1 VGPVVVVVVQP
12 SREGVKALLV
22 GEVGAGVG
30 PFALQGQVQ
39 PLDLGVGLGPVGSGA
54 LVGHPG
60 PSQDLAE
67 ASRAVAVAIIGQD
80 PLDLDAQLGIAG
92 QRSPGKAGHRA
103 GALVGMDLQIGHPGT
118 VINGGVDEV
127 IAQALLGPT
136 TPATVPPMDPV
147 AATIGDAT
155 LLLDIQVHQLP
166 RPLTLV
172 ADHLPGGPV
181 QVSELAV
188 PDAAI
193 VAPEVRA
200 GEIRDV
206 LAKPGWQWLTEA
218 VRTAWEADLSR
229 RRVRIDVDRLTAD
242 QTTAMANFLHWPTH
256 RQGVVTVDLGSLD
269 ARLRASGLAAG
280 LATCLTVSGGP
291 LADVAGDRRAA
302 GAARRVAAET
312 LWARA
317 KEHPAIA
324 RHPTLVGWLDD
335 ERAAGRLPAEP
346 ATRARVL
353 GEALDVLAVLPD
365 EGTGLARVA
374 TGVLGYAHALNA
386 GTVPAAVLRAAGWLA
401 GEPAT
406 APSSEMRR
414 RLWASLGVATD
425 MVSSTVL
432 VLGVTLVGDSPLAVS
447 LAAHA
452 AAGVPMRVTLGQLV
466 HHVERAEL
474 RGPRRVWAC
483 ENPSVVEAGWT
494 SQRAF
499 SCWVDSHGG

>member
-1 VGPVVVVVVQP
+1 MG
-12 SREGVKALLV
+12 
-22 GEVGAGVG
+22 
-30 PFALQGQVQ
+30 
-39 PLDLGVGLGPVGSGA
+39 
-54 LVGHPG
+54 
-60 PSQDLAE
+60 
-67 ASRAVAVAIIGQD
+67 
-80 PLDLDAQLGIAG
+80 
-92 QRSPGKAGHRA
+92 
-103 GALVGMDLQIGHPGT
+103 
-118 VINGGVDEV
+118 
-127 IAQALLGPT
+127 
-136 TPATVPPMDPV
+136 
-147 AATIGDAT
+147 
-155 LLLDIQVHQLP
+155 
-166 RPLTLV
+166 
-172 ADHLPGGPV
+172 
-181 QVSELAV
+181 
-188 PDAAI
+188 
-193 VAPEVRA
+193 
-200 GEIRDV
+200 
-206 LAKPGWQWLTEA
+206 
-218 VRTAWEADLSR
+218 
-229 RRVRIDVDRLTAD
+229 
-242 QTTAMANFLHWPTH
+242 
-256 RQGVVTVDLGSLD
+256 VDLGWTGRGPGGLGDGDVLD
-269 ARLRASGLAAG
+269 QRTAGLEQAVRVRAHSKRLREQLACVADQVAEVAWASLHRCRVGHAS
-280 LATCLTVSGGP
+280 SGRRVT
-291 LADVAGDRRAA
+291 AVAGWWTSQQSKLPQPT
-302 GAARRVAAET
+302 AARRVAAET

-386 GTVPAAVLRAAGWLA
+386 GTVPAAVLRAAEWLA

-483 ENPSVVEAGWT
+483 ENPSVVEAADRLGARCGPLVCT
-494 SQRAF
+494 EGRPSVAACRLLAGLTRAGTELRYHGDF
-499 SCWVDSHGG
+499 DWAGLDIAAGVSCWVDSHGG

>member
-1 VGPVVVVVVQP
+1 
-12 SREGVKALLV
+12 
-22 GEVGAGVG
+22 
-30 PFALQGQVQ
+30 
-39 PLDLGVGLGPVGSGA
+39 
-54 LVGHPG
+54 
-60 PSQDLAE
+60 
-67 ASRAVAVAIIGQD
+67 
-80 PLDLDAQLGIAG
+80 
-92 QRSPGKAGHRA
+92 
-103 GALVGMDLQIGHPGT
+103 
-118 VINGGVDEV
+118 
-127 IAQALLGPT
+127 
-136 TPATVPPMDPV
+136 
-147 AATIGDAT
+147 
-155 LLLDIQVHQLP
+155 
-166 RPLTLV
+166 
-172 ADHLPGGPV
+172 
-181 QVSELAV
+181 VSELAV

-193 VAPEVRA
+193 VAHEVRA
-200 GEIRDV
+200 AEIRDV
-206 LAKPGWQWLTEA
+206 LATPGWQWLTEA

-256 RQGVVTVDLGSLD
+256 RQGVVTVDLGRLD

-280 LATCLTVSGGP
+280 LATCLTVSRGP

-483 ENPSVVEAGWT
+483 ENPSVVEAAADRLGARCGPLVCT
-494 SQRAF
+494 EGRPSVAACRLLAGLTRAGTELRYHGDF
-499 SCWVDSHGG
+499 DWAGLDIAAGVFLLGGLPWRLTADEYRSGVAAARVALPQLAVRRSALGEWDHELVAEMEHCGRQLEEEHVIDTLLADMTQDSSS